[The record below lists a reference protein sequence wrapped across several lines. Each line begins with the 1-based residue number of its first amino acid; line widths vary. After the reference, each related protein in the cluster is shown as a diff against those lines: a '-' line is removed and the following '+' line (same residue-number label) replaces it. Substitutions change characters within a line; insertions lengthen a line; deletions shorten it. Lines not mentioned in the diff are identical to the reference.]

1 MEGLQYAK
9 ADTSYLINTTA
20 RSIPRKI
27 HTNME
32 RQLID
37 YNEEKIQRLNEKC
50 LELEER
56 VTFLEATI
64 YKFRITL
71 EPGQVKADDIQE
83 FCDLVDDYFNSMEA
97 IKGGNK
103 IGLA

>member
-1 MEGLQYAK
+1 M
-9 ADTSYLINTTA
+9 
-20 RSIPRKI
+20 
-27 HTNME
+27 
-32 RQLID
+32 
-37 YNEEKIQRLNEKC
+37 EKIVDNWEADKIRKLSDKC

-64 YKFRITL
+64 YKFRLTL
-71 EPGQVKADDIQE
+71 EPGKVKADDVKE
-83 FCDLVDDYFNSMEA
+83 FCEVVDDYFNSMEA

>member
-1 MEGLQYAK
+1 ME
-9 ADTSYLINTTA
+9 D
-20 RSIPRKI
+20 KI
-27 HTNME
+27 
-32 RQLID
+32 RI
-37 YNEEKIQRLNEKC
+37 LNEKC

-64 YKFRITL
+64 YKFRLTL
-71 EPGQVKADDIQE
+71 EPGKVNADDIEE
-83 FCDLVDDYFNSMEA
+83 FCELVDDYFNSMEA

>member
-1 MEGLQYAK
+1 ME
-9 ADTSYLINTTA
+9 DN
-20 RSIPRKI
+20 KI
-27 HTNME
+27 RM
-32 RQLID
+32 
-37 YNEEKIQRLNEKC
+37 LNEKC

-64 YKFRITL
+64 YKFRLTL
-71 EPGQVKADDIQE
+71 EPGKVNADDIEE
-83 FCDLVDDYFNSMEA
+83 FCELVDDYFNSMEA

>member
-1 MEGLQYAK
+1 MEGLIRDIY
-9 ADTSYLINTTA
+9 D
-20 RSIPRKI
+20 
-27 HTNME
+27 
-32 RQLID
+32 
-37 YNEEKIQRLNEKC
+37 EKIKRLNEKC

-71 EPGQVKADDIQE
+71 EPGKVDADEIQE
-83 FCDLVDDYFNSMEA
+83 FCELVDDYFNSMEA

>member
-1 MEGLQYAK
+1 MTDIMNHK
-9 ADTSYLINTTA
+9 VKT
-20 RSIPRKI
+20 
-27 HTNME
+27 
-32 RQLID
+32 
-37 YNEEKIQRLNEKC
+37 LNEKC

-64 YKFRITL
+64 YKFRATL
-71 EPGQVKADDIQE
+71 EPGKVKADDVEE

-97 IKGGNK
+97 LKGGNK

>member
-1 MEGLQYAK
+1 MEDK
-9 ADTSYLINTTA
+9 I
-20 RSIPRKI
+20 RK
-27 HTNME
+27 
-32 RQLID
+32 
-37 YNEEKIQRLNEKC
+37 LNEKC

-56 VTFLEATI
+56 VVFLEATI
-64 YKFRITL
+64 YKFRLTL
-71 EPGQVKADDIQE
+71 EPGRVRADDVEE

>member
-1 MEGLQYAK
+1 M
-9 ADTSYLINTTA
+9 
-20 RSIPRKI
+20 SIDVTDDKTR
-27 HTNME
+27 
-32 RQLID
+32 
-37 YNEEKIQRLNEKC
+37 RLNEKC

-56 VTFLEATI
+56 LVFLESTI
-64 YKFRITL
+64 YKFRLTL
-71 EPGQVKADDIQE
+71 EPGKVKADDIEE

>member
-1 MEGLQYAK
+1 MSTDVMEH
-9 ADTSYLINTTA
+9 
-20 RSIPRKI
+20 KI
-27 HTNME
+27 
-32 RQLID
+32 
-37 YNEEKIQRLNEKC
+37 KILNEKC

-56 VTFLEATI
+56 VVFLEATI
-64 YKFRITL
+64 YKFRLTL
-71 EPGQVKADDIQE
+71 EPGKVKADDVEE

>member
-1 MEGLQYAK
+1 M
-9 ADTSYLINTTA
+9 DI
-20 RSIPRKI
+20 
-27 HTNME
+27 M
-32 RQLID
+32 D
-37 YNEEKIQRLNEKC
+37 EKIKILNEKC

-71 EPGQVKADDIQE
+71 EPGKVNADEIQE
-83 FCDLVDDYFNSMEA
+83 FCELVDDYFNSMEA

>member
-1 MEGLQYAK
+1 MEEIVEDK
-9 ADTSYLINTTA
+9 I
-20 RSIPRKI
+20 RK
-27 HTNME
+27 
-32 RQLID
+32 
-37 YNEEKIQRLNEKC
+37 LNEKC

-56 VTFLEATI
+56 VVFLEATI
-64 YKFRITL
+64 YKFRATL
-71 EPGQVKADDIQE
+71 EPGKVRADDVEE

>member
-1 MEGLQYAK
+1 MTK
-9 ADTSYLINTTA
+9 
-20 RSIPRKI
+20 SIIEDKI
-27 HTNME
+27 RM
-32 RQLID
+32 
-37 YNEEKIQRLNEKC
+37 LNEKC

-64 YKFRITL
+64 YKFRLTL
-71 EPGQVKADDIQE
+71 EPGKVNADDIKE
-83 FCDLVDDYFNSMEA
+83 FCELVDDYFNSMEA

>member
-1 MEGLQYAK
+1 MDVKMKKL
-9 ADTSYLINTTA
+9 T
-20 RSIPRKI
+20 
-27 HTNME
+27 
-32 RQLID
+32 
-37 YNEEKIQRLNEKC
+37 EKC

-64 YKFRITL
+64 YKFRLTL
-71 EPGQVKADDIQE
+71 EPGKVKADDIEE

-97 IKGGNK
+97 IKGGNA